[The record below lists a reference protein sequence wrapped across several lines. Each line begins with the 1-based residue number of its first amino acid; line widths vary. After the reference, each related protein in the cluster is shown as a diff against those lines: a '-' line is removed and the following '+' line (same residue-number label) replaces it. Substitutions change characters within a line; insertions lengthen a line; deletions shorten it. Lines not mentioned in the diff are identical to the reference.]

1 MLISKFNTTECI
13 NGCKIFNDNSN
24 YLYWENKSVTSDE
37 IDILAFLKSKND
49 IKKLNILH
57 VGIGNS
63 FLASKLKDFNEII
76 GITISQNE
84 IKYASTK
91 DITNY
96 KYFFL
101 NKYEANSLDIF
112 KNKKFDIII
121 DTNIKSFSCCDNA
134 FNNLFKQY
142 VNSLSH
148 RGYIISHINGLK
160 WSRVV
165 KPKLSF
171 SLKNFFYKRLKEY
184 DGPLNN
190 KLSIPDCK
198 ILANENNLKLDL
210 DNINLVIF
218 KNEK

>member
-1 MLISKFNTTECI
+1 MLINKFNTTECI

-24 YLYWENKSVTSDE
+24 YLYWENKSVTIDE
-37 IDILAFLKSKND
+37 IDILAFLKSKSD
-49 IKKLNILH
+49 KKKLNILH

-63 FLASKLKDFNEII
+63 FLASKLKNFNEII

-91 DITNY
+91 NIINY

-112 KNKKFDIII
+112 ENKKFDIII

-210 DNINLVIF
+210 DNTNLVIF
-218 KNEK
+218 KNKK

>member
-1 MLISKFNTTECI
+1 MNYICNCYK
-13 NGCKIFNDNSN
+13 DNFFDKKYS
-24 YLYWENKSVTSDE
+24 YWEDRKITNDE
-37 IDILAFLKSKND
+37 MDIINFISNSEKLKLKS
-49 IKKLNILH
+49 ILH
-57 VGIGNS
+57 IGIGNS

-91 DITNY
+91 NIINY

-112 KNKKFDIII
+112 ENKKFDIII

-142 VNSLSH
+142 VNSLSYS
-148 RGYIISHINGLK
+148 GYIISHINGLK
-160 WSRVV
+160 WSRIVR
-165 KPKLSF
+165 PKLSF
-171 SLKNFFYKRLKEY
+171 SLKNFFHKRLKEY

-190 KLSIPDCK
+190 KLGISDCE

-210 DNINLVIF
+210 DNTNLVIF
-218 KNEK
+218 KK

>member
-1 MLISKFNTTECI
+1 MLINKFTTTECI

-63 FLASKLKDFNEII
+63 LLAAQLNNFNEII

-84 IKYASTK
+84 IKLASTK
-91 DITNY
+91 NITNY

-101 NKYEANSLDIF
+101 NKYKSNSLDIF
-112 KNKKFDIII
+112 ENKKFDIII
-121 DTNIKSFSCCDNA
+121 DTNIKSFSCCDKA

-148 RGYIISHINGLK
+148 SGYIISHINGLK

-184 DGPLNN
+184 DGPLKN

-210 DNINLVIF
+210 NNSNLVIF

>member
-1 MLISKFNTTECI
+1 MLINKFNTTECI
-13 NGCKIFNDNSN
+13 NGCKIFNENSN
-24 YLYWENKSVTSDE
+24 YLYWENKNVTNDE
-37 IDILAFLKSKND
+37 IDILAFLNSKKN
-49 IKKLNILH
+49 KNKLTVLH
-57 VGIGNS
+57 IGIGNS
-63 FLASKLKDFNEII
+63 FLASKLNNFNEII

-91 DITNY
+91 NIVNY

-101 NKYEANSLDIF
+101 NKYKANSLDIF
-112 KNKKFDIII
+112 ENKKFDIII
-121 DTNIKSFSCCDNA
+121 DTNIKSFSCCDKA

-148 RGYIISHINGLK
+148 SGYIISHINGLK
-160 WSRVV
+160 WSRIVR
-165 KPKLSF
+165 PKLSF

-190 KLSIPDCK
+190 KLGISDCK
-198 ILANENNLKLDL
+198 ILANENNLKLNL
-210 DNINLVIF
+210 DNTNLVIF

>member
-1 MLISKFNTTECI
+1 MLINKFNTTECI

-171 SLKNFFYKRLKEY
+171 SFKNFFYKRLKEY

>member
-1 MLISKFNTTECI
+1 MLIKKFNTTQCI
-13 NGCKIFNDNSN
+13 NGCNIFDDNSE
-24 YLYWENKSVTSDE
+24 YLYWENRKVTNDE
-37 IDILAFLKSKND
+37 IDILKYLNLRHGNQS
-49 IKKLNILH
+49 LNILH
-57 VGIGNS
+57 IGIGNS
-63 FLASKLKDFNEII
+63 YLASKLHNFNEIN

-84 IKYASTK
+84 ILNATSKNIS
-91 DITNY
+91 NY
-96 KYFFL
+96 KIFFL
-101 NKYEANSLDIF
+101 NKYKINSLDIF

>member
-1 MLISKFNTTECI
+1 MLINKFTTTECI

-37 IDILAFLKSKND
+37 IDILTYLESKYNK
-49 IKKLNILH
+49 KKLNILH

-63 FLASKLKDFNEII
+63 FLASKLKNFNEII

-84 IKYASTK
+84 IKFASTK
-91 DITNY
+91 NVSNY

-101 NKYEANSLDIF
+101 NKYKVNSLDIF
-112 KNKKFDIII
+112 ENKKFDIII
-121 DTNIKSFSCCDNA
+121 DANMKSFSCCDKA

-142 VNSLSH
+142 VNSLSNN
-148 RGYIISHINGLK
+148 GYIISHINGLK
-160 WSRVV
+160 WSRIV

-171 SLKNFFYKRLKEY
+171 SFKKFFYKRLKEY
-184 DGPLNN
+184 DGPSNN
-190 KLSIPDCK
+190 KLDILDCK
-198 ILANENNLKLDL
+198 TLANDNDLELDL
-210 DNINLVIF
+210 DNKNLVIF

>member
-1 MLISKFNTTECI
+1 MLINKFDTTECI

-24 YLYWENKSVTSDE
+24 YLYWENKNATSDE
-37 IDILAFLKSKND
+37 IDIVAFLNSKNEN
-49 IKKLNILH
+49 KNLNILH

-63 FLASKLKDFNEII
+63 FLASELSDFNEII

-91 DITNY
+91 NITNY

-101 NKYEANSLDIF
+101 NKYKANSLEVLN
-112 KNKKFDIII
+112 NKKFDIIV
-121 DTNIKSFSCCDNA
+121 DTNIKSFSCCDKA

-142 VNSLSH
+142 VNSLDQH
-148 RGYIISHINGLK
+148 GFIISHVNGLK
-160 WSRVV
+160 WSRIL

-190 KLSIPDCK
+190 KLNFFDCK
-198 ILANENNLKLDL
+198 TLANKNKLKLDL
-210 DNINLVIF
+210 DYKNLVIF
-218 KNEK
+218 KK

>member
-1 MLISKFNTTECI
+1 MLINKFNTTECI

-37 IDILAFLKSKND
+37 IDILTYLESKYNK
-49 IKKLNILH
+49 KKLNILH

-63 FLASKLKDFNEII
+63 FLASKLKNFNEII

-84 IKYASTK
+84 IKFASTK
-91 DITNY
+91 NVSNY

-101 NKYEANSLDIF
+101 NKYKVNSLDIF
-112 KNKKFDIII
+112 ENKKFDIII
-121 DTNIKSFSCCDNA
+121 DANMKSFSCCDKA

-142 VNSLSH
+142 VNSLSNN
-148 RGYIISHINGLK
+148 GYIISHINGLK
-160 WSRVV
+160 WSRIV

-171 SLKNFFYKRLKEY
+171 SFKKFFYKRLKEY
-184 DGPLNN
+184 DGPSNN
-190 KLSIPDCK
+190 KLDILDCK
-198 ILANENNLKLDL
+198 TLANDNDLELDL
-210 DNINLVIF
+210 DNKNLVIF

>member
-1 MLISKFNTTECI
+1 MLINKFNTTECI

-37 IDILAFLKSKND
+37 IDILAFLKSNND
-49 IKKLNILH
+49 FKKLNILH

-91 DITNY
+91 NIINY

-210 DNINLVIF
+210 DNTNLVIF
-218 KNEK
+218 KNKK

>member
-1 MLISKFNTTECI
+1 MLINKFNTTECI

-37 IDILAFLKSKND
+37 IDILAFLKSNND
-49 IKKLNILH
+49 FKKLNILH

-91 DITNY
+91 NIINY

-210 DNINLVIF
+210 DNTNLVIF

>member
-1 MLISKFNTTECI
+1 MLINKFNTTECI

-91 DITNY
+91 NITNY

-112 KNKKFDIII
+112 ENKKFDIII

-148 RGYIISHINGLK
+148 RGYIISHMNGLK

-210 DNINLVIF
+210 DNTNLVIF

>member
-24 YLYWENKSVTSDE
+24 YLYWENKSVTNDE

-49 IKKLNILH
+49 KKKLNILH

-63 FLASKLKDFNEII
+63 FLASKLKNFNEII

-84 IKYASTK
+84 IKYATTK
-91 DITNY
+91 NITNY

-101 NKYEANSLDIF
+101 NKYKANSLDIF
-112 KNKKFDIII
+112 ENKKFDIII
-121 DTNIKSFSCCDNA
+121 DTNIKSFSCCDEA

-148 RGYIISHINGLK
+148 SGYIISHINGLK

-190 KLSIPDCK
+190 KLSIPDCR
-198 ILANENNLKLDL
+198 ILATENNLKLDL
-210 DNINLVIF
+210 DNTNLVIF

>member
-1 MLISKFNTTECI
+1 MLINKFNTTECI

-24 YLYWENKSVTSDE
+24 YLYWENKSVTNDE
-37 IDILAFLKSKND
+37 IDILAFLNSKK
-49 IKKLNILH
+49 IKKKLTLLH
-57 VGIGNS
+57 IGIGNS
-63 FLASKLKDFNEII
+63 FLASKLNNFKEII

-91 DITNY
+91 NIVNY

-101 NKYEANSLDIF
+101 NKYKANSLDIF
-112 KNKKFDIII
+112 ENKKFDIII

>member
-1 MLISKFNTTECI
+1 MLIDKFNTTECI

-84 IKYASTK
+84 IEYASTK
-91 DITNY
+91 NITNY
-96 KYFFL
+96 RYFFL

-112 KNKKFDIII
+112 ENKKFDIII
-121 DTNIKSFSCCDNA
+121 DTNIKSFSCCDKA

-184 DGPLNN
+184 DGPLDN
-190 KLSIPDCK
+190 KLSILDCK
-198 ILANENNLKLDL
+198 ILSNENNLKLNL
-210 DNINLVIF
+210 DNTNLVIF
-218 KNEK
+218 KNKK